1 MFTLLECSD
10 LGGAHTPSD
19 RTPHLRN
26 ARNPVWTSPC
36 TLRIPAGSHA
46 ACALARTQIEPSMW
60 RLVSK
65 YLTPELREHA
75 AVEPL
80 LGVELFDFDP
90 DGQKRRENKAF
101 DDTVGSSSVRLGHT
115 SGIVDMLELPSD
127 EQRRQAAK
135 EAAEV
140 RASELEQPTGTSP
153 PASPLA
159 SSRSLFS
166 QLLNLGDDS
175 RTRTKISFEYVI
187 TEYVPPPPATLTLRS
202 FTVEGELYP
211 EGEGGYSDTTPR
223 SQRSQRASPTTPSKG
238 SRRSR
243 PASPL
248 SPSSSDRRQGC
259 VGPYLRFVL
268 LEANE
273 LPPPSGKLPA
283 ANADTQAPQPWLD
296 RSLALRLPEGSP
308 RPPLLRVQLYDEATS
323 GAKGVICSTE
333 VRLDGAEG
341 STLVRLD
348 HTVTRQGRRGR
359 TIERVRQLAIR
370 FAYGTVV
377 NGLDAD
383 EGRPHG
389 PRSPS
394 PKRGTSKKGSPAS

>member
-46 ACALARTQIEPSMW
+46 ACALARTQIEPSIW

-101 DDTVGSSSVRLGHT
+101 DDTVGSSSVRLGHML
-115 SGIVDMLELPSD
+115 GIVDMLELPSD

-323 GAKGVICSTE
+323 G
-333 VRLDGAEG
+333 
-341 STLVRLD
+341 
-348 HTVTRQGRRGR
+348 TVTIA
-359 TIERVRQLAIR
+359 TKLIR
-370 FAYGTVV
+370 K
-377 NGLDAD
+377 
-383 EGRPHG
+383 
-389 PRSPS
+389 
-394 PKRGTSKKGSPAS
+394 KRAAKS